1 MIALKSWLIVTFG
14 TVGSLVFMLLGAAIM
29 ILPIVVLNWPW
40 YFMAAAVVAISSN
53 SIGNIALI
61 ALYGWAMIAT
71 SGRPI
76 DLLMTVF
83 YVIYA
88 VFALLSLI
96 TALRRNAQDRWLNVF
111 FSLVLVG
118 CAAYVFL
125 L

>member
-1 MIALKSWLIVTFG
+1 
-14 TVGSLVFMLLGAAIM
+14 MLLGAAIM

-111 FSLVLVG
+111 FFLVLVG